1 MIAKILGKE
10 EVNAAIA
17 IALTGTIA
25 VLVAKGNGPLS
36 PKRTL
41 SGALSNPVPRSETTR
56 AQHPTFADAGLG
68 LAA

>member
-17 IALTGTIA
+17 IALAGTIA
-25 VLVAKGNGPLS
+25 VLVAKGDGPLS
-36 PKRTL
+36 PGRAL
-41 SGALSNPVPRSETTR
+41 SGVLSNPVPRGETTR
-56 AQHPTFADAGLG
+56 AQRPTLADAELG